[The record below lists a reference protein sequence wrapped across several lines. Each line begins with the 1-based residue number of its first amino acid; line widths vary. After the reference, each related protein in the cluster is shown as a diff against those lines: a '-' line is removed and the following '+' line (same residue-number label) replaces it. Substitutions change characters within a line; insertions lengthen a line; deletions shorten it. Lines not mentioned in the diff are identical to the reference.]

1 MTGKNI
7 QKDSFKNKRVTV
19 MGLGFFGGG
28 VGITKF
34 LVSQGADVT
43 VTDLKNSEELSQS
56 LKLLNDLPVRF
67 RLGQHLDE
75 DFFDTDLLIVNPAIP
90 NNSRF
95 LQIARDNDVCIDT
108 ELNIFFKLCPAPIMG
123 VTGSNGKTTT
133 TSLLGEMLKAGGINT
148 WVGGNIGVSLL
159 EHIDEIETDD
169 VVVLEISSFQLDNL
183 SKIKMSPYVSI
194 VTNIAPNHLDRHK
207 DMADYIDAKKAIIRY
222 QKKDDYAILN
232 YDDPVLRKW
241 ESECKG
247 NVLWF
252 SAEKDLEHGVFLHN
266 NEIIIDYNSK
276 RNAIPCLSQVKI
288 KGIHNIQNIMAAVC
302 AANIMRADVEAIKN
316 AIINF
321 QGIEHRLEFVSSIN
335 GVQYYNDSK
344 ATTPEAAIAGIR
356 AFSSSVEPT
365 QYQAG
370 NVIKGEQRDHP
381 SSPPSEGGDKGE
393 VILIAGGY
401 DKEVSLDQFA
411 RECVKNTKCVI
422 LIGKTAENINE
433 LIQDSKGEKA
443 QPEVYLATSLDE
455 SVRKASSV
463 AETGDVV
470 LLSPACASYDM
481 FPNYEERGKRFKEL
495 VAKL

>member
-1 MTGKNI
+1 MSKKVKL
-7 QKDSFKNKRVTV
+7 KDYFKNKRVTV
-19 MGLGFFGGG
+19 MGLGLFGGG

-43 VTDLKNSEELSQS
+43 VTDLKNAEELSQS
-56 LKLLNDLPVRF
+56 LKLLNNLPVRF

-75 DFFDTDLLIVNPAIP
+75 DFSDTDLLIVNPAIP
-90 NNSRF
+90 NDSRF
-95 LQIARDNDVCIDT
+95 LQIARDNGVCIDT
-108 ELNIFFKLCPAPIMG
+108 ELNIFFKLCPAPITG

-133 TSLLGEMLKAGGINT
+133 TSLLGDMLKAGGINA
-148 WVGGNIGVSLL
+148 WVGGNIGISLL
-159 EHIDEIETDD
+159 EHIDEIKTDD

-183 SKIKMSPYVSI
+183 SKIKMSPHVSI

-207 DMADYIDAKKAIIRY
+207 DLADYIDAKKSIIRY
-222 QKKDDYAILN
+222 QKKDGYAILN

-241 ESECKG
+241 ENECKG

-252 SAEKDLEHGVFLHN
+252 SVNKDLKQGVFLRN
-266 NEIIIDYNSK
+266 NEIIIDYDSK

-288 KGIHNIQNIMAAVC
+288 KGIHNIQNIMAAAC
-302 AANIMRADVEAIKN
+302 AANVMRADIEGIKN

-321 QGIEHRLEFVSSIN
+321 PGIEHRLEFVSTIN

-356 AFSSSVEPT
+356 AF
-365 QYQAG
+365 
-370 NVIKGEQRDHP
+370 D
-381 SSPPSEGGDKGE
+381 SPK
-393 VILIAGGY
+393 ILIAGGY

-411 RECVKNTKCVI
+411 QECAKNTKCVI
-422 LIGKTAENINE
+422 LIGKTAENIKE

-455 SVRKASSV
+455 SVRKASLV

-495 VAKL
+495 VHRMEE